1 MTPTPP
7 TTSQRPA
14 NRPARSDGRT
24 GRWAE
29 GATRSFSPQAIHTDP
44 PRSGHRTGRRII
56 GLAIGVVLLV
66 AVCALSLFVG
76 SASLGPGEVMS
87 ALTGKA
93 DPIIHS
99 TVVEMRLP
107 RALLG
112 VLVGAALGVA
122 GALAQALT
130 RNPLADPGILGV
142 NAGAGL
148 AVAVAVA
155 FFGITSISGYVW
167 FAFAGALL
175 SFVLVYTIAL
185 RGPHGAT
192 PVRLTLIGVAL
203 TAVCTGITQSLELVL
218 PRVFDQMRFWGVG
231 SIADRPEGTVAF
243 VAPFIVVGLVVAM
256 LTGRAVNAIALGDD
270 RARALG
276 VPIGLVR
283 GTSALAITVLC
294 GAATAAAGPIAFVGL
309 MIPHAVRLVTGPDHR
324 WIMAYSVVA
333 APILLVVA
341 DIIGRLVAWPAE
353 LRVGIGTAFL
363 GAPVLILLVRRAE
376 RGGM

>member
-1 MTPTPP
+1 M
-7 TTSQRPA
+7 
-14 NRPARSDGRT
+14 
-24 GRWAE
+24 W
-29 GATRSFSPQAIHTDP
+29 
-44 PRSGHRTGRRII
+44 RIL
-56 GLAIGVVLLV
+56 GLAIGVVILV
-66 AVCALSLFVG
+66 IVCAGSLFIG
-76 SASLGPGEVMS
+76 SASLGPGEVM
-87 ALTGKA
+87 ATVAGTA
-93 DPIIHS
+93 DPIVYS

-167 FAFAGALL
+167 FAFGGALA
-175 SFVLVYTIAL
+175 SFVLVYAIAL

-203 TAVCTGITQSLELVL
+203 TAVFAGITQSLELVL

-231 SIADRPEGTVAF
+231 SIADRPDGTVAF
-243 VAPFIVVGLVVAM
+243 VTPFIVVGLAVAM
-256 LTGRAVNAIALGDD
+256 LTGRAVNAVALGDD

-283 GTSALAITVLC
+283 GASALAITVLC

-341 DIIGRLVAWPAE
+341 DVIGRLVVWPAE
-353 LRVGIGTAFL
+353 LRVGVVTAFL
-363 GAPVLILLVRRAE
+363 GAPVLIWLVRRAE